1 MLLNIPIGRA
11 ATANTA
17 QPAQA
22 RPENFNEELKFR
34 NRGAAIPP

>member
-17 QPAQA
+17 QAAA